1 MTREQAA
8 QILNKYDINF
18 GIHTGCEI
26 VDAVDMA
33 IKALHAWDK
42 FKQALDKRILEQGF
56 DEDEW
61 SVSYNELIKMM
72 KKCGGVEC

>member
-1 MTREQAA
+1 MTREEA
-8 QILNKYDINF
+8 INELMELWHRWKTRSVSE
-18 GIHTGCEI
+18 GEAIN
-26 VDAVDMA
+26 MA
-33 IKALHAWDK
+33 IKALQAWDK

-72 KKCGGVEC
+72 KKCGGVE

>member
-1 MTREQAA
+1 MTRKEAVA
-8 QILNKYDINF
+8 YFKR
-18 GIHTGCEI
+18 HTELYCVTGTCRE
-26 VDAVDMA
+26 AEEMA
-33 IKALHAWDK
+33 IKALQAWDK

-72 KKCGGVEC
+72 KKCGGV